1 MISLYY
7 YLCVLEEYIKELETD
22 LKIDELYLKD
32 YTLRLPGIKHKW
44 AGRCIRH
51 KLELVDLKSKKEKL
65 KKALK
70 EKVLENSA
78 VKPSIPV
85 LEKMVESSEE
95 VKEFDKKIH
104 ELDLIV
110 ELLEKSEKT
119 LSSASYDLKNLI
131 DIIKLETT

>member
-1 MISLYY
+1 
-7 YLCVLEEYIKELETD
+7 VLSEYIKELEND

-51 KLELVDLKSKKEKL
+51 KSEIFDIKNKKEKL
-65 KKALK
+65 KKAIK
-70 EKVLENSA
+70 EKILENSP
-78 VKPSIPV
+78 VKPSLPV
-85 LEKMVESSEE
+85 LDKLVENADEL
-95 VKEFDKKIH
+95 KDLDRKIN
-104 ELDLIV
+104 ELQLVV
-110 ELLEKSEKT
+110 ELLEKAEKT

>member
-1 MISLYY
+1 
-7 YLCVLEEYIKELETD
+7 VLSEYIKELEND

-51 KLELVDLKSKKEKL
+51 KSEIFDIKNKKEKL
-65 KKALK
+65 KKAIK
-70 EKVLENSA
+70 EKILENSP
-78 VKPSIPV
+78 VKPSLPV
-85 LEKMVESSEE
+85 LDKLVENADEL
-95 VKEFDKKIH
+95 KDLDKKIN
-104 ELDLIV
+104 ELQLVV
-110 ELLEKSEKT
+110 ELLEKAEKT

>member
-1 MISLYY
+1 MLS
-7 YLCVLEEYIKELETD
+7 EYIKELEND

-51 KLELVDLKSKKEKL
+51 KSEIFDIKNKKEKL
-65 KKALK
+65 KKAIK
-70 EKVLENSA
+70 EKILENSP
-78 VKPSIPV
+78 VKPSLPV
-85 LEKMVESSEE
+85 LDKLVENADEL
-95 VKEFDKKIH
+95 KDLDRKIN
-104 ELDLIV
+104 ELQLVV
-110 ELLEKSEKT
+110 ELLEKAEKT

>member
-1 MISLYY
+1 MLS
-7 YLCVLEEYIKELETD
+7 EYIKELEND

-51 KLELVDLKSKKEKL
+51 KSEIFDLKSKKEKL
-65 KKALK
+65 KKAIK
-70 EKVLENSA
+70 EKILETSP
-78 VKPSIPV
+78 VKPSLPV
-85 LEKMVESSEE
+85 LDKLVENADEL
-95 VKEFDKKIH
+95 KEFDKKIN
-104 ELDLIV
+104 ELQLVV
-110 ELLEKSEKT
+110 ELLEKAEKT

>member
-1 MISLYY
+1 MLN
-7 YLCVLEEYIKELETD
+7 EYIKELESD

-51 KLELVDLKSKKEKL
+51 KSEMFDLKNKKDSLKKNIKEKI
-65 KKALK
+65 
-70 EKVLENSA
+70 LENSA
-78 VKPSIPV
+78 VKPSLPV
-85 LEKMVESSEE
+85 LDKLVENADEL
-95 VKEFDKKIH
+95 KEYDRKIN
-104 ELDLIV
+104 ELLLIV
-110 ELLEKSEKT
+110 ELLEKAEKT